1 MICCCKRS
9 KIGTCGGIK
18 FVIFEDGG
26 GGGCC
31 SCSCSCSCCCTC
43 ACCDGDPIIIGDVTL
58 EELKANDLLILPFK
72 LDIEL
77 IEFLGD
83 KDCEFLDKL
92 RGRNDCTE

>member
-1 MICCCKRS
+1 M
-9 KIGTCGGIK
+9 
-18 FVIFEDGG
+18 VVVVVVVV
-26 GGGCC
+26 
-31 SCSCSCSCCCTC
+31 
-43 ACCDGDPIIIGDVTL
+43 AVAVAVVAAAPVVDGDPIIIGDVTL